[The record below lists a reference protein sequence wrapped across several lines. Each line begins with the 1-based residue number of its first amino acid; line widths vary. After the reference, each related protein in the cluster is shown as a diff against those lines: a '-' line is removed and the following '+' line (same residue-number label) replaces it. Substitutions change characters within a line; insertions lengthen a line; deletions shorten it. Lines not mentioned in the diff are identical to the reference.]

1 MKEVLKL
8 KAGFTTARESQL
20 KNYLAS
26 AEAVSAYFQYYLPTN
41 FPKLQFLFEQVDLTY
56 WESLKGRR
64 WIDYGAGPGTY
75 SAALLSLPVDLR
87 PSEIIVIDHSAL
99 MLSQAEKFLT
109 QVFPTQKFKFLSSL
123 PQSLSQE
130 KESVLFFGN
139 SLNEMKPEFAQ
150 ALLKNFQGED
160 LLWIE
165 PGTMDSFQS
174 LVRYRQDLIHS
185 GYQVVYPCAN
195 SCLTCPAL
203 TRDVAEWC
211 HQVLRLTHPDWLERL
226 SQKMQIDRKEMPMTA
241 HIYSKHFSAQAEVSR
256 VVRIRLETKHSLEWD
271 VCRTKEN
278 SQELEWKR
286 LSVVKKNLSKSE
298 QKVLAKMS
306 TGLSFRFDKI
316 KDLGDGT
323 ERVELK
329 K

>member
-8 KAGFTTARESQL
+8 KTGFTTARDSKL

-41 FPKLQFLFEQVDLTY
+41 FPKLHFLFEQVDQAY
-56 WESLKGRR
+56 WESLKNRR

-75 SAALLSLPVDLR
+75 SAALLSLPLEFQPR
-87 PSEIIVIDHSAL
+87 EIIVVDHSPL

-109 QVFPTQKFKFLSSL
+109 NSFPKQKFQFLSSL
-123 PQSLSQE
+123 PNSLSQE
-130 KESVLFFGN
+130 KDSILFFGN
-139 SLNEMKPEFAQ
+139 SLNEMKPDYAQ
-150 ALLKNFQGED
+150 ALLKNFKGED

-165 PGTMDSFQS
+165 PGTMDSFKT
-174 LVRYRQDLIHS
+174 LVRYRQDLINS
-185 GYQVVYPCAN
+185 GFQMVYPCAT
-195 SCLTCPAL
+195 SCLSCPAL
-203 TRDVAEWC
+203 SREVPEWC

-241 HIYSKHFSAQAEVSR
+241 HVYSKHFNAQKEIAR

-271 VCRTKEN
+271 VCRAKEN

-286 LSVVKKNLSKSE
+286 LSIVKKNLSKSE
-298 QKVLAKMS
+298 QKVLGKMS
-306 TGLSFRFDKI
+306 TGLSFRFEKL